1 MTLRIRPCVC
11 VKGDLQFYANGQCI
25 ACKGTG
31 VQDTY
36 RVGVLKNN
44 LNAKRPSF
52 EEYLSFD
59 GAHCHRIYKRLSED
73 WRCPGCWR
81 TKFEIL
87 RWTILFP
94 HKPESRRP
102 GWAGGYHEHHD
113 HACDR
118 YFSPGGLSSCKP
130 RFAPSVVCEQCN
142 SADSAAKKVLK
153 LPTDFSFSPTEI
165 RQFVSAYA
173 HGKHLVDYQ
182 IAHAIYLALQP

>member
-1 MTLRIRPCVC
+1 MTIKIRPCVC

-25 ACKGTG
+25 ACKGTQ

-36 RVGVLKNN
+36 RAGVLKNN
-44 LNAKRPSF
+44 LNVKCPSI
-52 EEYLSFD
+52 EEYLAFD
-59 GAHCHRIYKRLSED
+59 GAHCHRIYNRLSED

-87 RWTILFP
+87 RWTILYP

-113 HACDR
+113 HAGDKYLR
-118 YFSPGGLSSCKP
+118 TGQPLLFHS
-130 RFAPSVVCEQCN
+130 RFTPIVVCEQCN
-142 SADSAAKKVLK
+142 SADSAAKRK
-153 LPTDFSFSPTEI
+153 LNLPADFSYSPWEI
-165 RQFVSAYA
+165 RQFVTSYA

-182 IAHAIYLALQP
+182 IAHGIYLALQP